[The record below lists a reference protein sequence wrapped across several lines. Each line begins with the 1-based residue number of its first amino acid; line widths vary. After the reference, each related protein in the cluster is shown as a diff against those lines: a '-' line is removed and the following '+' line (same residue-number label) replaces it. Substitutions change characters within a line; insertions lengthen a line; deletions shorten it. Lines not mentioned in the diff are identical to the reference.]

1 MDFLLYYE
9 PDATLALRGIG
20 ILFGCLSIILTQLGP
35 KIYAIRNEK
44 IESLK
49 PNSNSIEMA
58 VDNRKND
65 IGQRP
70 QFNNF
75 VYNGDN
81 MPAKRAAAYR
91 DDSGYN
97 NNYNNSYLS
106 IV

>member
-1 MDFLLYYE
+1 MDYLLANE

-20 ILFGCLSIILTQLGP
+20 ISLGCLAIILTQLGP
-35 KIYAIRNEK
+35 KIYAIKREK

-58 VDNRKND
+58 VEIRNNE
-65 IGQRP
+65 GNGMP

-75 VYNGDN
+75 ACNGQN
-81 MPAKRAAAYR
+81 MPAKRTAALK
-91 DDSGYN
+91 DDSGYF
-97 NNYNNSYLS
+97 SLF